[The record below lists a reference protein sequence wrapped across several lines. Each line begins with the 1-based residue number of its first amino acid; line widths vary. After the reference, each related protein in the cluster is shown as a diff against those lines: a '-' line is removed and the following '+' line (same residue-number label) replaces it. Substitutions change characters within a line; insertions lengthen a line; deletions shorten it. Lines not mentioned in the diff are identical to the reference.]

1 MMAARLRRGKRT
13 ISVVTPCLNEVE
25 NVRLCRDAVSALFK
39 PGAPLA
45 GYEREHVFADNA
57 STDGTEAALR
67 KLAAEDRRVK
77 LIMNA
82 RNFGAL
88 PSMFNAICA
97 ASGDAVVLCLP
108 ADLQDPPEL
117 IVEFVRKWEEGFDAV
132 YGLRTQRMEGPLMRF
147 MRWAHYKIVNAL
159 AEVEVPVGMG
169 EFLLADRQVVD
180 ALASYKDYYPYV
192 RGMVALCGFRTTS
205 IEYTWVKRRFG
216 KSKANW
222 GILFDLSFNA
232 IVYFSRLPLRL
243 CLWVGMAVACLAFGY
258 GAISMALVLL
268 RLLQGQAM
276 PTAGIPTLLV
286 GGAFLFGLNF
296 LFLGILGEY
305 VGAIHGQVRRGPLV
319 IERDRVNFSARAKA
333 AERR

>member
-1 MMAARLRRGKRT
+1 MAARPRRQKRT
-13 ISVVTPCLNEVE
+13 ISVVTPCFNEVE
-25 NVRLCRDAVSALFK
+25 NVRLCRDAVAALFAPK
-39 PGAPLA
+39 GPLA
-45 GYEREHVFADNA
+45 GYRLEHIFADNA
-57 STDGTEAALR
+57 STDGTERALR
-67 KLAAEDRRVK
+67 GLAKEDAAVRVI
-77 LIMNA
+77 LNA

-97 ASGDAVVLCLP
+97 ATGDAVVLCLP

-147 MRWAHYKIVNAL
+147 MRWAHYSIVNAL
-159 AEVEVPVGMG
+159 ADVEVPVGMG

-180 ALASYKDYYPYV
+180 ALASYQDYYPYV

-205 IEYTWVKRRFG
+205 IEYAWVKRRFG

-222 GILFDLSFNA
+222 GRLFDLSFNA

-258 GAISMALVLL
+258 GAVSMALVLW
-268 RLLQGQAM
+268 RLAQGEAL
-276 PTAGIPTLLV
+276 PAAGIPTLLV

-305 VGAIHGQVRRGPLV
+305 IGAIHGQVRRGPLV
-319 IERDRVNFSARAKA
+319 IERERVNFPGRVPAPV
-333 AERR
+333 RR